1 MCRTKFLNS
10 LRCFWEKPGADHN
23 QNNTCKLLL
32 AVLFFLYAPG
42 CRLGIF
48 ISWQQHTP
56 SCYLCGDA
64 CNSSLFTWQAHFLV
78 MKYFQI
84 QMTLKLQ
91 LLLADCCPCCSIRN
105 NGNLLLLLE
114 DILINT
120 LPWFLHH
127 EQLTG
132 ELPYLHVGFTVS
144 QPARLQSIIAMDVLL
159 LHPSHFFSHPFYN
172 MAFLSDFL
180 ILPQIRFGMWCSAS
194 NIHFWNNF
202 SAPGYLSPYW
212 HTDICNN
219 IHSMRKFISI
229 LLLVLLT
236 TGGLS

>member
-1 MCRTKFLNS
+1 MCRTEFLNS
-10 LRCFWEKPGADHN
+10 LRCFWEELGADHN

-48 ISWQQHTP
+48 ILWQQHTP

-64 CNSSLFTWQAHFLV
+64 CNSSLFTWKAHFLV

-91 LLLADCCPCCSIRN
+91 LLIADCCPCRSTRN

-114 DILINT
+114 DTLINT

-132 ELPYLHVGFTVS
+132 ELPYLHVGFS
-144 QPARLQSIIAMDVLL
+144 SS
-159 LHPSHFFSHPFYN
+159 PSL
-172 MAFLSDFL
+172 FLSQLGYRALLSWMYSFCIHL
-180 ILPQIRFGMWCSAS
+180 TSFP
-194 NIHFWNNF
+194 IHFTI
-202 SAPGYLSPYW
+202 W
-212 HTDICNN
+212 HFWVIFWYFPRSDLGCDAQHLI
-219 IHSMRKFISI
+219 FIFGIISVHQGI
-229 LLLVLLT
+229 
-236 TGGLS
+236 